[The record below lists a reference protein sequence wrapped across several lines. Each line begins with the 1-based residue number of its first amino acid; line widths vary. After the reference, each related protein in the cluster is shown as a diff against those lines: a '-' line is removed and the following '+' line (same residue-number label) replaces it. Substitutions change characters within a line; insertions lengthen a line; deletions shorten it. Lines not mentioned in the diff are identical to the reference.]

1 MAPKRNDPARG
12 RIALIGGGIGGLA
25 AALALT
31 RRGFRPRVYEQS
43 SEIKEIGAGIQVT
56 PNSAKVL
63 RALGLEEELKSW
75 AFEPQTMVTRDS
87 ITGREVSRSRRWAR
101 MRLSSARAGISC
113 IAPTCSTCSL
123 APYRR
128 VLSKP
133 TAVALVLRPRTGAP
147 SCPSPTARGMRSM
160 LSSAATAFTQP
171 CATLWRGR
179 SALYRSYVLARAG
192 EAKLMI
198 VSQTISTLASRLEIA
213 ALADPELEVQE
224 LRERVKRAD
233 AWWPLCARI

>member
-75 AFEPQTMVTRDS
+75 AFEPQTMVTRDI
-87 ITGREVSRSRRWAR
+87 ITGREVS
-101 MRLSSARAGISC
+101 L
-113 IAPTCSTCSL
+113 IASTRHS
-123 APYRR
+123 
-128 VLSKP
+128 
-133 TAVALVLRPRTGAP
+133 G
-147 SCPSPTARGMRSM
+147 
-160 LSSAATAFTQP
+160 
-171 CATLWRGR
+171 
-179 SALYRSYVLARAG
+179 
-192 EAKLMI
+192 
-198 VSQTISTLASRLEIA
+198 SQTPQLHSSGWMTSMFS
-213 ALADPELEVQE
+213 PS
-224 LRERVKRAD
+224 
-233 AWWPLCARI
+233 